1 MANKYKYGVSN
12 LAIAPVTIAD
22 GVYSYGAILL
32 WPGAVA
38 LTLSPKGNVEPFE
51 ADNRD
56 YVVIDKSEG
65 YDGEVE
71 TAYLPDEIADTILA
85 MTEDSKSVAAE
96 YAGKIYP
103 QFALLGQFQGD
114 AHNRRF
120 ALMDCVVSAR
130 PEIAAKTA
138 KSGTPETVK
147 VKFSARPRITDNLV
161 KVHTRSTTDATVYNN
176 WFTAV
181 QEPAAGV

>member
-1 MANKYKYGVSN
+1 MANKYKYGISN
-12 LAIAPVTIAD
+12 LAIALITVTD
-22 GVYSYGAILL
+22 GVYSYGAITL

-38 LTLSPKGNVEPFE
+38 LTLSPKGNIEPFE

-71 TAYLPDEIADTILA
+71 SAYLPDAIAAVILA
-85 MTEDSKSVAAE
+85 MTEDSKYVATE
-96 YAGKIYP
+96 YAGKVYP

-120 ALMDCVVSAR
+120 ALMDCVVTAR
-130 PEIAAKTA
+130 PEISAKTA

-147 VKFSARPRITDNLV
+147 VKFAARPRTSDNLV
-161 KVHTRSTTDATVYNN
+161 KLHTKSTTEATVYGN

-181 QEPAAGV
+181 QEPVAGA

>member
-1 MANKYKYGVSN
+1 MGNKYKYGISH
-12 LAIAPVTIAD
+12 LAVAPVTIVD
-22 GVYSYGAILL
+22 GVYSYGALTL

-38 LTLSPKGNVEPFE
+38 ITLSPKGNIEPFE

-65 YDGEVE
+65 YDCEVE
-71 TAYLPDEIADTILA
+71 TAYLPDEIAELILA
-85 MTEDSKSVAAE
+85 MTEDSKMVATE
-96 YAGKIYP
+96 YAGRIYP

-114 AHNRRF
+114 VHNRRF

-147 VKFSARPRITDNLV
+147 VKFAARPRISDNLV
-161 KVHTRSTTDATVYNN
+161 KMHTKSTTDTTVYNN

-181 QEPAAGV
+181 QEPAA

>member
-1 MANKYKYGVSN
+1 MGNKYKYGISH
-12 LAIAPVTIAD
+12 LAVAPVTIVD
-22 GVYSYGAILL
+22 GAYIYGALTS

-38 LTLSPKGNVEPFE
+38 LTLSPKGNIEPFE

-65 YDGEVE
+65 YDCEVE
-71 TAYLPDEIADTILA
+71 TAYLPDEIAALILA
-85 MTEDSKSVAAE
+85 LTEDSKKVATE
-96 YAGKIYP
+96 YAGMIYP

-147 VKFSARPRITDNLV
+147 VKFAARPRITDNLV
-161 KVHTRSTTDATVYNN
+161 KMHTKSTTDATVYSN

-181 QEPAAGV
+181 QEPAA